1 MYASFRSPWRVVLG
15 ALVLGALAD
24 QLVIGRWPGLA
35 VPLWVLLALVALVA
49 LGRAEQVAAAPA
61 NAWLGAAALLFASFM
76 ALRATPALV
85 FLDLVA
91 VLGLLVLL
99 VAFYRSHALARLPLL
114 AALGRVFR
122 ACLSSLI
129 EPIQLAQQALASG
142 VPLRGG
148 LLRRMFPFLR
158 GLLIA
163 APLLLCFGGLL
174 SAADT
179 TFSAY
184 LGRIFTLALPFQF
197 ETLVW
202 HSFATVALGWL
213 CAGALAVALCMPPLA
228 VAHTPAEGETQRLD
242 QQGAGLRFLGWGESI
257 TVLGLVDALFAAFM
271 LVQAGYLFGGLSTL
285 QRSEMTYADYA
296 RRGFAELVVV
306 ACLALWL
313 LWASYMV
320 SRRAPGR
327 QRMLFNGA
335 CIAMVV
341 LLIGMLCSAFQRM
354 LLYEQAYGF
363 TELRLYTQSFMVWLG
378 ALLVLFV
385 VALVREQ
392 PRAFVWG
399 GLASALVVLAV
410 LNVVNPEQMIVQAN
424 LQRYHD
430 IGKLDHYYLT
440 RLSADAY
447 PALAEALPTLP
458 SDTQSEVLCQLALYH
473 KDLSDIVADG
483 WRGWNMARSRGL
495 AALDAVVPPGESAR
509 CGWELP

>member
-15 ALVLGALAD
+15 ALLLGALAD

-35 VPLWVLLALVALVA
+35 VPLWVLLALVALFA
-49 LGRAEQVAAAPA
+49 LGRAEHVAATPA
-61 NAWLGAAALLFASFM
+61 NTWLGAAALLFASFV

-85 FLDLVA
+85 FLDVVA

-114 AALGRVFR
+114 AALGRVCRTCVF
-122 ACLSSLI
+122 SLV
-129 EPIQLAQQALASG
+129 EPIQLAQQALALG
-142 VPLRGG
+142 LPLRGG

-163 APLLLCFGGLL
+163 APLLLCFGWLL
-174 SAADT
+174 SAADA

-184 LGRIFTLALPFQF
+184 LSRIFTLTLPLQF
-197 ETLVW
+197 DTLVW
-202 HSFATVALGWL
+202 HSFAAVVLAWV
-213 CAGALAVALCMPPLA
+213 CAGALAVAICTPPLA
-228 VAHTPAEGETQRLD
+228 VAHPPAEGETQRLD
-242 QQGAGLRFLGWGESI
+242 QQGAGLRFLGWVESI

-271 LVQAGYLFGGLSTL
+271 LVQAGYLFGGLDTL

-306 ACLALWL
+306 ACMSLWL

-320 SRRAPGR
+320 SHRAPGR
-327 QRMLFNGA
+327 QRMLFDGA
-335 CIAMVV
+335 CVVMVV

-410 LNVVNPEQMIVQAN
+410 LNLANPEQLIVRAN

-447 PALAEALPTLP
+447 PALVDALPTLP
-458 SDTQSEVLCQLALYH
+458 SDTQGEIMCELALH
-473 KDLSDIVADG
+473 RGHLADMVADG
-483 WRGWNMARSRGL
+483 WRGWNLARSRGL
-495 AALDAVVPPGESAR
+495 AALEAVVPPGEAAR